1 MQVQYFH
8 LTLKIKGREEKE
20 EAERVKALSLY
31 VKVRHVA
38 FAFALYYVIGV
49 RRRVLSVKSHCPC
62 PDGAVS
68 DKFREKHAQNNQ

>member
-38 FAFALYYVIGV
+38 FALYYVIGV

-68 DKFREKHAQNNQ
+68 GKFREKHAQNNQ